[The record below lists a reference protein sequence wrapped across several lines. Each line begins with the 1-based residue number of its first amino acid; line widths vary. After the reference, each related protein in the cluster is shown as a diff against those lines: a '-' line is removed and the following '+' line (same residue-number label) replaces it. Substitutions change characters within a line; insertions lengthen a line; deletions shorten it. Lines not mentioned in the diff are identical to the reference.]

1 MRLIRMP
8 MTYGLLRPYNDCLIG
23 PTAYHDCDVRHFPAD
38 IDSRI
43 RPMLEGCFTDLYAL
57 LTNVRRAL
65 TDKGK
70 IAFCIKCMGAVG

>member
-1 MRLIRMP
+1 
-8 MTYGLLRPYNDCLIG
+8 MTAMSGI
-23 PTAYHDCDVRHFPAD
+23 FPAD

-43 RPMLEGCFTDLYAL
+43 RQGCFTDLYAL

-70 IAFCIKCMGAVG
+70 IAFAIGNMRCMYRHFQLDR